1 MLSRVLFRFRA
12 CSSEQVANNLLLI
25 QKNFF
30 LSFLSETSS
39 QSLLSLLLHRIDLFM
54 IQMTKNEMFSHSGVF
69 ANLADE
75 NSVIIFA
82 LSTL

>member
-1 MLSRVLFRFRA
+1 
-12 CSSEQVANNLLLI
+12 
-25 QKNFF
+25 
-30 LSFLSETSS
+30 
-39 QSLLSLLLHRIDLFM
+39 M

-82 LSTL
+82 SSTLISAFASFLKVQAMCVFANLADENPPLILHP

>member
-25 QKNFF
+25 QKNSF

-39 QSLLSLLLHRIDLFM
+39 QSHSSLLLNRIDLIM

-69 ANLADE
+69 PNLADE
-75 NSVIIFA
+75 NSVISFA
-82 LSTL
+82 SSTL